1 MKTVREYKLI
11 TQSFAKPL
19 ITSKDVWRERSS
31 VVLREQ
37 TIDGDVFYG
46 EIAPVRNFPQQASI
60 PSILKE
66 AESWRNFS
74 NA

>member
-11 TQSFAKPL
+11 TQSFANPL

-37 TIDGDVFYG
+37 SIDGDVFYG

-60 PSILKE
+60 SSILRE
-66 AESWRNFS
+66 LRVGRIF
-74 NA
+74 